1 MLRVVLGAGLWG
13 QGTAGR
19 EVEEE
24 AGLTGE
30 GLGLLA
36 KEHGCHPEGVEP
48 PVGPGLAWPGLPP
61 PSCCPAPGHTGR

>member
-36 KEHGCHPEGVEP
+36 KEHGCHPEGV
-48 PVGPGLAWPGLPP
+48 
-61 PSCCPAPGHTGR
+61 